1 MSLLVSACP
10 RLIGLLQ
17 EFYPGDPG
25 LAPFEMMTVTAD
37 LMPQPDR
44 SLLVHDRD
52 MTSTLTRFHGDEL
65 KLEVLDRRLRED
77 QLARHIV
84 LRTKFDHR
92 PVEYGAIR
100 IRLAGLEEEVREKIL
115 AGEQPLGGILN
126 EHEVGYASCPGGFF
140 KIRATDLMADV
151 LELSEPSW
159 LYGRC
164 NCLSAAGGGNIAE
177 VVEILPPAHSRTET
191 LERPCKTMKRS

>member
-25 LAPFEMMTVTAD
+25 VAPFEMMTIAAD
-37 LMPQPDR
+37 LMPEPER

-52 MTSTLTRFHGDEL
+52 MTSTLTRFHGDQL
-65 KLEVLDRRLRED
+65 RLDVLDRRLHD
-77 QLARHIV
+77 DHLARHIV
-84 LRTKFDHR
+84 LRTVSEHR

-100 IRLAGLEEEVREKIL
+100 IRFDGLDEDVLAKIL
-115 AGEQPLGGILN
+115 EGEQPLGGILN
-126 EHEVGYASCPGGFF
+126 EHNVGYKSCPGGFF
-140 KIRATDLMADV
+140 RIRATDLMADV
-151 LELSEPSW
+151 LELPGASW

-164 NCLSAAGGGNIAE
+164 NCLSASGGRNIAE
-177 VVEILPPAHSRTET
+177 VVEILPPLNTDTQRSNLRCRTT
-191 LERPCKTMKRS
+191 KQS

>member
-37 LMPQPDR
+37 LMPQPER

-52 MTSTLTRFHGDEL
+52 MTSTLTRYHDDAFRFD
-65 KLEVLDRRLRED
+65 VLDLPE
-77 QLARHIV
+77 
-84 LRTKFDHR
+84 
-92 PVEYGAIR
+92 PV
-100 IRLAGLEEEVREKIL
+100 
-115 AGEQPLGGILN
+115 
-126 EHEVGYASCPGGFF
+126 
-140 KIRATDLMADV
+140 
-151 LELSEPSW
+151 W

-164 NCLSAAGGGNIAE
+164 NCFSAPEGGNIAE
-177 VVEILPPAHSRTET
+177 VVEILPPAHSSTI
-191 LERPCKTMKRS
+191 PSGKACKTTKQS

>member
-52 MTSTLTRFHGDEL
+52 MTSTLTRFHADEL
-65 KLEVLDRRLRED
+65 KLDILDRRVQDD
-77 QLARHIV
+77 QVARHIV
-84 LRTKFDHR
+84 LRTMTDHR

-100 IRLAGLEEEVREKIL
+100 IRLAGLDEEVREKIL

-126 EHEVGYASCPGGFF
+126 EHQVGYASCPGGFF

-151 LELSEPSW
+151 LELSEPNW

-164 NCLSAAGGGNIAE
+164 NCLSAADGGNIAE
-177 VVEILPPAHSRTET
+177 VVEILPPAHSRAQMSE
-191 LERPCKTMKRS
+191 ESCKTTKRS

>member
-17 EFYPGDPG
+17 EFYPGDTG
-25 LAPFEMMTVTAD
+25 LAPFEMMMVTAE
-37 LMPQPDR
+37 LMPQPER

-52 MTSTLTRFHGDEL
+52 MTSTLTQYHGDAL
-65 KLEVLDRRLRED
+65 RLDVLDRRLHD
-77 QLARHIV
+77 DHLARHIV
-84 LRTKFDHR
+84 LRTMSDHR

-100 IRLAGLEEEVREKIL
+100 IRLDGLDEEVRGKIL

-126 EHEVGYASCPGGFF
+126 DYGVGYASCPGGFF
-140 KIRATDLMADV
+140 KIRATDLMTDV
-151 LELSEPSW
+151 FELSEPAW

-164 NCLSAAGGGNIAE
+164 NCLSAAGGNIAE
-177 VVEILPPAHSRTET
+177 VVEILPPVHVGTKSSGKS
-191 LERPCKTMKRS
+191 CKTTKQS

>member
-1 MSLLVSACP
+1 M
-10 RLIGLLQ
+10 
-17 EFYPGDPG
+17 
-25 LAPFEMMTVTAD
+25 VTAD
-37 LMPQPDR
+37 LMPQPER

-52 MTSTLTRFHGDEL
+52 MTSTLTEFHGDAL
-65 KLEVLDRRLRED
+65 KLDVLERRLEGD

-84 LRTKFDHR
+84 LRTVSDHR

-100 IRLAGLEEEVREKIL
+100 IRLGGLEEVVREKIV

-126 EHEVGYASCPGGFF
+126 EHRVGYASCPGGFF

-151 LELSEPSW
+151 LELSEPNW

-164 NCLSAAGGGNIAE
+164 NCLSAAEGGSIAE
-177 VVEILPPAHSRTET
+177 VVEILPPAYLRAET
-191 LERPCKTMKRS
+191 SERLCKTTKRS

>member
-1 MSLLVSACP
+1 MTLLVSACP

-17 EFYPGDPG
+17 EFYPGDAG
-25 LAPFEMMTVTAD
+25 LAPFEMMMVTAE

-65 KLEVLDRRLRED
+65 KLDVLDRRLHD
-77 QLARHIV
+77 DHLARHIV
-84 LRTKFDHR
+84 LRTLAEHR

-100 IRLAGLEEEVREKIL
+100 IRFDGLEDEVREKIL
-115 AGEQPLGGILN
+115 AGQQPLGGILN
-126 EHEVGYASCPGGFF
+126 DHHVGYASCPGGFF
-140 KIRATDLMADV
+140 KIRATDLMVDV
-151 LELSEPSW
+151 LELLEPAW

-164 NCLSAAGGGNIAE
+164 NCLSAADGKNIAE
-177 VVEILPPAHSRTET
+177 VVEILPPAHTPT
-191 LERPCKTMKRS
+191 QLTGTACKTTKRS

>member
-25 LAPFEMMTVTAD
+25 LAPFEMMTIAAD
-37 LMPQPDR
+37 LVPEPER
-44 SLLVHDRD
+44 LLLVHDRD
-52 MTSTLTRFHGDEL
+52 MTSTLTRFYGDEL
-65 KLEVLDRRLRED
+65 RLDVLERRLHD
-77 QLARHIV
+77 DHLARHIV
-84 LRTKFDHR
+84 LRTVSEHR

-100 IRLAGLEEEVREKIL
+100 IRFDGLDDDVRVKIL
-115 AGEQPLGGILN
+115 EGVRPLGGILN
-126 EHEVGYASCPGGFF
+126 EHNVGYKSCPGGFF

-151 LELSEPSW
+151 LELSEPAW

-164 NCLSAAGGGNIAE
+164 NCLSAAGGKNIAE
-177 VVEILPPAHSRTET
+177 VVEILPPLHTKTQRAN
-191 LERPCKTMKRS
+191 PGCKTTKRS

>member
-1 MSLLVSACP
+1 
-10 RLIGLLQ
+10 LIGLLQ

-37 LMPQPDR
+37 LLPQPER

-52 MTSTLTRFHGDEL
+52 MTSTLTRFHKDEL
-65 KLEVLDRRLRED
+65 QLDVLDRRMHD
-77 QLARHIV
+77 DHLARHIV
-84 LRTKFDHR
+84 LRTVSEHR

-100 IRLAGLEEEVREKIL
+100 IRLGGLEEGVRSKIL
-115 AGEQPLGGILN
+115 EGMQPLGGILN
-126 EHEVGYASCPGGFF
+126 EHKVGYASCPGGFF

-151 LELSEPSW
+151 LELTEPTW

-177 VVEILPPAHSRTET
+177 VVEILPPEHSRMRTSGET
-191 LERPCKTMKRS
+191 CKTTKQS